1 MMISVSF
8 SVLDQWSNNIPYC
21 SPSFWFAAHRNI
33 MCFKLVNGDGKIVCR
48 LNLSL
53 CAEIVRLAVSVDCDP
68 LHLLLLCPYVFY
80 HTTSAQKPSVELVF
94 LVNGSRPLRLQYKQN
109 TSRTFLTSTKVI
121 TGVGTNCCHRIAF
134 VLP

>member
-1 MMISVSF
+1 MISVSF

-53 CAEIVRLAVSVDCDP
+53 CAEIVRLAVNMDCDT

-80 HTTSAQKPSVELVF
+80 HTTSQRKKHLLSLF
-94 LVNGSRPLRLQYKQN
+94 
-109 TSRTFLTSTKVI
+109 F
-121 TGVGTNCCHRIAF
+121 
-134 VLP
+134 